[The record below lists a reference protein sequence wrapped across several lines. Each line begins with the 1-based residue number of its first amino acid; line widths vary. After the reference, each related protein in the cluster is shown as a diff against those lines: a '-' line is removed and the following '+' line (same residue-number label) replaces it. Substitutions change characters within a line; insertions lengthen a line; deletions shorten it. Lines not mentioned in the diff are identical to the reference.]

1 VYLARLQS
9 DLGTIVFPR
18 SPVGNDS
25 VPWSNK
31 GTICP
36 LPQLE
41 MDCWL
46 LGWVGVKEKR
56 IFLEEK
62 KKENKLL
69 MTGPKKNKITC
80 SAWKEIGENLERIF
94 RIE

>member
-1 VYLARLQS
+1 
-9 DLGTIVFPR
+9 
-18 SPVGNDS
+18 
-25 VPWSNK
+25 
-31 GTICP
+31 
-36 LPQLE
+36 